1 MSPTSLLSSWH
12 SFFTY
17 WMSRHFF
24 AAMKHIIYLEHLSN
38 RLNFKQDFLGLEVV
52 WWQVI
57 RKGKGKRV
65 FHEIMA
71 FLILDE
77 EAVEAPSFQNHWPDW
92 GCACLSM
99 NVRRHIPVT
108 MGWFPHFPHLVGCDL
123 GIVWYSI
130 AMNWTSKRW
139 EFWKMENPHP
149 FVALALPLGAS
160 IVTKGQKTSP
170 KCWKFI
176 LLMVR
181 RFGANN
187 SSLLYM
193 FLFQC
198 IEMKHDDSR
207 RKKHERFCSRP
218 LVLGSM
224 PLVHAM
230 LPRENSVF
238 RSRSSSQRSWGTQ
251 SDQYTGTPD
260 R

>member
-1 MSPTSLLSSWH
+1 M
-12 SFFTY
+12 
-17 WMSRHFF
+17 
-24 AAMKHIIYLEHLSN
+24 
-38 RLNFKQDFLGLEVV
+38 
-52 WWQVI
+52 
-57 RKGKGKRV
+57 KRV

-92 GCACLSM
+92 GCTCLSM

-181 RFGANN
+181 TFGANN
-187 SSLLYM
+187 SSLLYS
-193 FLFQC
+193 FLPFFYSDVLKWSMMTPA
-198 IEMKHDDSR
+198 EKNTRDS
-207 RKKHERFCSRP
+207 
-218 LVLGSM
+218 LA
-224 PLVHAM
+224 VHWC
-230 LPRENSVF
+230 
-238 RSRSSSQRSWGTQ
+238 WG
-251 SDQYTGTPD
+251 PC